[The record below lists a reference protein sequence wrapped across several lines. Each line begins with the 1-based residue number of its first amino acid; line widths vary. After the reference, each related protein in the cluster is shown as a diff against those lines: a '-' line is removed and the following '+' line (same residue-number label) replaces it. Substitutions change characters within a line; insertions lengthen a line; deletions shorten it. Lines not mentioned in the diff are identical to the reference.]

1 MQVIIKQ
8 TMNNNTDIRH
18 TGGSLSRPYTFD
30 RVVRMLITI
39 AVIAAIVWLVDILS
53 SVLLPFLVAW
63 LIAYLLEPFVQYNKR
78 LLRVRN
84 RWFPILMTL
93 FETVLILSMIAD
105 FVVPSV
111 LSEMH
116 QVSELIGRYLET
128 GSSVSIIPASV
139 QEYIRQNIDFA
150 EISRRLTSQDVRS
163 ILDALGSLISGG
175 YDIVLGIF
183 NWFVVLLYV
192 VFIMLDYE
200 RLLRGFKRM
209 VPPKYRS
216 TTFRI
221 ANDVKESMN
230 HYFRGQALVAFI
242 VGILFSIGFLII
254 GLPMAVV
261 LGLFIGVLNL
271 VPYLQLISLIPS
283 TLLCLVYSVS
293 GHIDFWTIW
302 LETMAVYIIVQCI
315 QDLFLTPKIMGRA
328 MGLNPAIILLSLSI
342 WGSLMGFIGL
352 ILALPLTTLLLSYY
366 DHYIDSREDGETP
379 DDRQRDE
386 KAINDIFESTD
397 D

>member
-1 MQVIIKQ
+1 MIIKP

-39 AVIAAIVWLVDILS
+39 AVIAATVWLVDILS

-84 RWFPILMTL
+84 RWFPIIMTL
-93 FETVLILSMIAD
+93 FETVLILSMIAV

-116 QVSELIGRYLET
+116 QVSELIGRYLEK

-139 QEYIRQNIDFA
+139 QEYIRHNIDFA

-163 ILDALGSLISGG
+163 ILDTLGSLISGS
-175 YDIVLGIF
+175 YNIVIGIF

-342 WGSLMGFIGL
+342 WGTLMGFIGL

-366 DHYIDSREDGETP
+366 DHYIDSREDDETH
-379 DDRQRDE
+379 DDRLRDK